1 MIGKDGGVLRDELG
15 RCLSAF
21 LANLGRCS
29 ITRAELQGVIM
40 GLRERGARRV
50 AVQSDSK
57 VALALINGT
66 EEACHQ
72 HIWEMSTIR
81 MLLQREWEDALE
93 IRTYL
98 HDRALMNY
106 GDKLES
112 SGKGLPEL
120 IALGNE
126 LASQF
131 GMKRGHIARF
141 LDKTNACT
149 EPMSKSEAFPIRNP
163 HAPSR
168 NESLV
173 QRFASVTSRKMPSML
188 RYSAGY
194 NTSFYDKSIDQS
206 VADFKIKDGYVFKGV
221 VASGPAEPRACGC
234 IAAPQVVEQVAPYS
248 SIENITVQKLTPEYK
263 IGMARLLKT
272 KAPPMKVSEL
282 WRDKPA
288 IFLCVRRPGC
298 IMCRAE
304 AHQLYAKK
312 PIFDSMGIQ
321 LFAVLLEHIESEV
334 QEFWPSY
341 WGGMVLY
348 DHSMDF
354 FKALGGGSLLKDKFI
369 SGFLFN
375 PRAISNNKRAK
386 AMGLEQNFKGEGEI
400 KGGLLIVGRKKS
412 GIAYQ
417 FVERNF
423 GDWAPIA
430 EVIGICNQL
439 QNQQQDRGDQSMMLS
454 IQEYA

>member
-1 MIGKDGGVLRDELG
+1 MASFSMEDFAGNGVLKQLLPKLLEEGWDDVPTLKIMNSEDMD
-15 RCLSAF
+15 AM
-21 LANLGRCS
+21 NL
-29 ITRAELQGVIM
+29 TRRQ
-40 GLRERGARRV
+40 
-50 AVQSDSK
+50 K
-57 VALALINGT
+57 
-66 EEACHQ
+66 
-72 HIWEMSTIR
+72 
-81 MLLQREWEDALE
+81 DALE

-106 GDKLES
+106 GDKLEA

-149 EPMSKSEAFPIRNP
+149 EPLSKSEAFPIRNP

-173 QRFASVTSRKMPSML
+173 QSFASVTSRKMPSMS

-194 NTSFYDKSIDQS
+194 NTSFYEKSIDQS

-234 IAAPQVVEQVAPYS
+234 IAAPEVVEQVAPYS
-248 SIENITVQKLTPEYK
+248 AIENITVQKLTPEYK

-312 PIFDSMGIQ
+312 PIFDTMGIQ

-334 QEFWPSY
+334 QEFWPRY

-375 PRAISNNKRAK
+375 PRAISNYKRAK

-412 GIAYQ
+412 GVAYQ

>member
-1 MIGKDGGVLRDELG
+1 
-15 RCLSAF
+15 
-21 LANLGRCS
+21 
-29 ITRAELQGVIM
+29 M

-81 MLLQREWEDALE
+81 MLLQREWEVIISHIFKEGNKIAN
-93 IRTYL
+93 YL
-98 HDRALMNY
+98 AGIGH
-106 GDKLES
+106 
-112 SGKGLPEL
+112 GKGLPEL

-282 WRDKPA
+282 
-288 IFLCVRRPGC
+288 C